1 MFRLELNQGLEVRGA
16 FQRLERPV
24 PLRPES
30 NIITLTG
37 EGATARGLLESNA
50 LFISSY
56 PGLPTMWIVDL
67 LAPHAEERRLHL
79 EWSVN
84 EKVALEGAAGAA
96 MLGVR
101 STCLVEDV
109 GMNVLSD
116 SLFQLAIAGVQAGMV
131 IVMGTDPGVRNVP
144 SPMDSRHYASMSG
157 LLGLVAATPQEQ
169 KDIVV
174 EAFKLSEES
183 GLPVLIQLSIEVGEQ
198 RGSVRLS
205 PLPSSVQSKLSFEK
219 NALRRGQA
227 GGFLSRKNRHLER
240 QAVLKYQANRLSFNE
255 VHSNGREKIAV
266 LAVGPAHRYVQEA
279 IRMLPDVE
287 IAVIKIGVFYPLPD
301 EVILPVLHRVE
312 DLLVVEEQDPVVET
326 QVRVMAQKAGRLVRI
341 HGKDDGV
348 LPVTGPCST
357 RGILYALKR
366 LLGSADPQEPAKADG
381 ASRAREAL
389 RQMAPP
395 AFHNNC
401 PGCPH
406 SSSLWALKK
415 AMENVGGNFIVTGDN
430 GCMVSESYDLI
441 DARLSLGA
449 SVAFAAGMAH
459 LEIPHT
465 KVIAVIGDSGLFHN
479 GVQGVINAAN
489 TGADILIYVLDNAGA
504 AATGGQPTPNVG
516 ILASGNPTKMV
527 AIAQLARACN
537 VDSVQV
543 IDPYKIPEVQKVI
556 EEALRKPGQRMIVAS
571 RECMRMATETGRAQ
585 GRDVIPLYVDQAMCN
600 GCTICVEDFHCSAI
614 SFANSKASIDP
625 WLCTACGA
633 CATICPV
640 NAIHKRKS

>member
-24 PLRPES
+24 PLRPET
-30 NIITLTG
+30 NIAILTG
-37 EGATARGLLESNA
+37 EGATARGLLEASA
-50 LFISSY
+50 QFISSY

-79 EWSVN
+79 EWSIS

-116 SLFQLAIAGVQAGMV
+116 SLFQLAIAGVQSGMV
-131 IVMGTDPGVRNVP
+131 IIMGTDPGVRNVP

-183 GLPVLIQLSIEVGEQ
+183 RLPVLVQLSIEVGEQ
-198 RGSVRLS
+198 RGPVHLS
-205 PLPSSVQSKLSFEK
+205 PLPSAVQSKPPFSK
-219 NALRRGQA
+219 DRLRERYT
-227 GGFLSRKNRHLER
+227 GGFLYRKKTHLER
-240 QAVLKYQANRLSFNE
+240 QAVLKSQANRLSFNE
-255 VHSNGREKIAV
+255 VRSNGREKIAV
-266 LAVGPAHRYVQEA
+266 LAVGPAYRYVQEA
-279 IRMLPDVE
+279 LQTLSDVE
-287 IAVIKIGVFYPLPD
+287 VALIKIGVFYPLPD
-301 EVILPVLHRVE
+301 EVILPVLERVE
-312 DLLVVEEQDPVVET
+312 DLLVVEEQDPMVET
-326 QVRVMAQKAGRLVRI
+326 QVRVMAQRAGRLVRI

-348 LPVTGPCST
+348 LPMTGPCST
-357 RGILYALKR
+357 RRILYALTR
-366 LLGSADPQEPAKADG
+366 LLGSAKLQEPAKADG
-381 ASRAREAL
+381 ASRARDAL
-389 RQMAPP
+389 RQAAPP

-406 SSSLWALKK
+406 VSSLWALKK

-449 SVAFAAGMAH
+449 SVAFATGMAN
-459 LEIPHT
+459 LEIPNT

-504 AATGGQPTPNVG
+504 AATGGQPSANVG
-516 ILASGNPTKMV
+516 ILASGDPTKMIS
-527 AIAQLARACN
+527 IAQLARACN

-543 IDPYKIPEVQKVI
+543 IDPYKLPEAQKVI

-571 RECMRMATETGRAQ
+571 RECMRMVMETAREQ
-585 GRDVIPLYVDQAMCN
+585 GRDVIPFYVDQTTCN

-614 SFANSKASIDP
+614 SFANSKALIDL

-640 NAIHKRKS
+640 NAIHRGKS